1 MRFAIIT
8 VSEGKRWGHLWCHI
22 AIQVCLRGSRPTAEN
37 GKSLALR
44 ESETSSRLSWEDI
57 WQNESWI
64 ISFLICLNH
73 CIVYPERN
81 QYLWWLFGESL
92 LNRRFFSNYLSV
104 CVFVFSYNTQE
115 NLNLQLQAFS
125 VVPPCATTCQA
136 ALSSTEGDAAHA
148 SLFEHRW
155 WEISSM
161 WITTSSAGDR
171 QLT

>member
-104 CVFVFSYNTQE
+104 CVCVF
-115 NLNLQLQAFS
+115 LQYTGKFEFTIAGIQCS
-125 VVPPCATTCQA
+125 TTLCHNMPG
-136 ALSSTEGDAAHA
+136 SSELDWRRCSTRLPFWAPLMRNIVNVNHNV
-148 SLFEHRW
+148 
-155 WEISSM
+155 
-161 WITTSSAGDR
+161 
-171 QLT
+171 